1 MPAWN
6 RPASAPRSHRMGRS
20 RWSPSWRRFLVTL
33 LVTILLGPAAVML
46 LYRVVPPPVT
56 PLMLKRDLEGYG
68 LDHRW
73 VPLTAIS
80 PWLPRAVIAGEDNL
94 FCRHHGFDWQAL
106 RGQIDTAL
114 AGGHARGASTIT
126 MQTAKNVFL
135 LEGRNPLRKL
145 LEAWLAPQL
154 ELLWGKERI
163 IEVYLNVIELGP
175 GIYGAQA
182 AARRYFHK
190 PARELTEHEAALLA
204 AILPAPLRW
213 QPTRPTRYIAARART
228 IETRIG
234 QLGPLL
240 DCAP

>member
-6 RPASAPRSHRMGRS
+6 RPASAPQS
-20 RWSPSWRRFLVTL
+20 RPAGHARPRPSWRRL
-33 LVTILLGPAAVML
+33 LVIVLLVVL
-46 LYRVVPPPVT
+46 LAPSALIVLCRFVPPPVT
-56 PLMLKRDLEGYG
+56 PLMLKRELEGHG
-68 LDHRW
+68 LDRAW
-73 VPLTAIS
+73 VPLAAIS
-80 PWLPRAVIAGEDNL
+80 PWLPRAVIASEDNL

-135 LEGRNPLRKL
+135 LEGRDPLRKL

-154 ELLWGKERI
+154 ELVWGKEWI
-163 IEVYLNVIELGP
+163 LEVYLNVIELGP
-175 GIYGAQA
+175 GLYGAQA
-182 AARRYFHK
+182 ASRRFFHK
-190 PARELTEHEAALLA
+190 SSRELTRHEAALLA

-213 QPTRPTRYIAARART
+213 QPVHPTRYIAARART